1 MTIEKYNSEGVKTG
15 WGGCVCVGA
24 VERGMAADGDKSK
37 GNKVEMRKES
47 RAARGPRLKGEREQL
62 ALPKAIKV

>member
-1 MTIEKYNSEGVKTG
+1 MLGV
-15 WGGCVCVGA
+15 GGG
-24 VERGMAADGDKSK
+24 VERGMAADGDRSK
-37 GNKVEMRKES
+37 GNKVEARKES

>member
-1 MTIEKYNSEGVKTG
+1 MCWGEGVEWDSG
-15 WGGCVCVGA
+15 
-24 VERGMAADGDKSK
+24 AADGDRSK
-37 GNKVEMRKES
+37 GNKVEARKES

>member
-1 MTIEKYNSEGVKTG
+1 MLGVLRVVYVRG
-15 WGGCVCVGA
+15 P
-24 VERGMAADGDKSK
+24 VERGIAADRHRSK
-37 GNKVEMRKES
+37 GNKEEKRKES